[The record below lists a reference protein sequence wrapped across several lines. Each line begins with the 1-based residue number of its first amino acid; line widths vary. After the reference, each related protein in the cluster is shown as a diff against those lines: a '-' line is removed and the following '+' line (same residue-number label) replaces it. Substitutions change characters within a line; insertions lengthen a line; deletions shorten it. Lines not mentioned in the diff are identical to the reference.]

1 MLTLDKVKKEQI
13 CKVVGF
19 CGETDA
25 VSRRFLELGITIGT
39 KIKILSFSLLKKV
52 ALLQVRGYVL
62 SVRIS
67 LLSKVQ
73 VQV

>member
-1 MLTLDKVKKEQI
+1 MLTLDKVRKNQI

-19 CGETDA
+19 CGEADA
-25 VSRRFLELGITIGT
+25 VSRRFLELGITVGI
-39 KIKILSFSLLKKV
+39 KIKVLCFSLLKKV

-62 SVRIS
+62 SVRTS

-73 VQV
+73 VQL